1 MNHNFEANKAKAA
14 KMMFYLI
21 KLVRTHKRSK
31 RHFSMDKRDLLQQII
46 VADSPLCT
54 TERQHN
60 KVNFL
65 LGKRCVKEGVFCY
78 KK

>member
-31 RHFSMDKRDLLQQII
+31 RHFSMDKIDF
-46 VADSPLCT
+46 P
-54 TERQHN
+54 
-60 KVNFL
+60 
-65 LGKRCVKEGVFCY
+65 
-78 KK
+78 